1 MSVLVIGSI
10 ALDTVETPHGNA
22 EDSLGG
28 STLYFSAAASFFTPV
43 DIVGVVGKDFDFS
56 EIEFLKDRQVD
67 TEGLIVEEG
76 RTFRWGGRYKTNMN
90 QRDTLFTHLNVFQNF
105 NPVIPQRYRKDELIF
120 LANIAPELQLE
131 VLAQIDQPKLSVLDT
146 MNFWISGAREPLMQ
160 LIKKVDVLILNDEE
174 LRELTNLTNMF
185 ESAHALLEM
194 GPQAVVIKKGEHGA
208 VLVGKDDYF
217 LAPAYPV
224 SKVVDPTGAGDS
236 FAGGFLGYLA
246 TCRTIDHQNFRRAVA
261 YGTVTASFTVEDFSF
276 NRLKDITREDI
287 EARVLSLRKM
297 TAF

>member
-10 ALDTVETPHGNA
+10 ALDTVETPYGNA
-22 EDSLGG
+22 KDSPGG

-56 EIEFLKDRQVD
+56 KIAFLNERQVD
-67 TEGLIVEEG
+67 TEGLVVEEG
-76 RTFRWGGRYKTNMN
+76 KTFRWGGRYRANMN
-90 QRDTLFTHLNVFQNF
+90 RRDTLFTHLNVFQNF
-105 NPVIPQRYRKDELIF
+105 KPVIPQRYRKDELIF

-160 LIKKVDVLILNDEE
+160 LIRKVDVLILNDEE

-185 ESAHALLEM
+185 ESAHALLDM

-208 VLVGKDDYF
+208 VLVSRDDYF

-246 TCRTIDHQNFRRAVA
+246 TCRTIDHQNFRRAVV

-276 NRLKDITREDI
+276 NRLKSITREDI

>member
-22 EDSLGG
+22 KDSLGG

-56 EIEFLKDRQVD
+56 ELEFLKERQVD
-67 TEGLIVEEG
+67 TEGLVVEEG
-76 RTFRWGGRYKTNMN
+76 KTFRWGGRYKTNMN
-90 QRDTLFTHLNVFQNF
+90 HRDTLFTHLNVFQNF
-105 NPVIPQRYRKDELIF
+105 NPVIPQRYRKDDLIF

-185 ESAHALLEM
+185 ESAHALLDM

-208 VLVGKDDYF
+208 VLVGRDDYF

-276 NRLKDITREDI
+276 NRLKSITREDI
-287 EARVLSLRKM
+287 EARVHSLRKM

>member
-56 EIEFLKDRQVD
+56 KIEFLNKRQVD
-67 TEGLIVEEG
+67 TEGLVVEDG
-76 RTFRWGGRYKTNMN
+76 KTFRWGGRYKTNMN

-131 VLAQIDQPKLSVLDT
+131 VLAQIEQPKLSVLDT

>member
-22 EDSLGG
+22 KDSPGG
-28 STLYFSAAASFFTPV
+28 SALYFSAAASFFAPV

-56 EIEFLKDRQVD
+56 EIEFLRERQVD
-67 TEGLIVEEG
+67 IEGLAVEDG
-76 RTFRWGGRYKTNMN
+76 KTFRWGGRYKSDMN

-120 LANIAPELQLE
+120 LANISPELQLD

-185 ESAHALLEM
+185 ESAHALLDM
-194 GPQAVVIKKGEHGA
+194 GPRAVVIKKGEHGA
-208 VLVGKDDYF
+208 VLVSANDYF
-217 LAPAYPV
+217 LAPAYPL

-246 TCRTIDHQNFRRAVA
+246 TCRTIDHYNFRRAVA
-261 YGTVTASFTVEDFSF
+261 YGSVTASFTVEDFSF
-276 NRLKDITREDI
+276 NRLKNITRDDI
-287 EARVLSLRKM
+287 EARVLSLREM